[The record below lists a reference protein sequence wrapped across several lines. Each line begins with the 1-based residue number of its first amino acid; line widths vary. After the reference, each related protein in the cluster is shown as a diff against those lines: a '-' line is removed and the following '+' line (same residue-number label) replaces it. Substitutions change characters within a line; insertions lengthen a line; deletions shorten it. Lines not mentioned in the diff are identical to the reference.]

1 MLARRAVAARFG
13 VILFRPDAKELCAA
27 RAEGQVLLA
36 RVGDDVILLALQE
49 AECAL
54 WRAREVGQAA
64 GLVVTL
70 LLAISA
76 LHSAFIALL
85 PRALLVRG
93 VRPLSYTL
101 KIE

>member
-1 MLARRAVAARFG
+1 MLERAVGARFG
-13 VILFRPDAKELCAA
+13 IILFRPDAKELCAA

-64 GLVVTL
+64 GLVCV

-76 LHSAFIALL
+76 PHAAFYTLL
-85 PRALLVRG
+85 ARALLVRG
-93 VRPLSYTL
+93 V
-101 KIE
+101 